1 MIRIPAALL
10 KGMDLKEGDRADL
23 RVVLQNGELVVTHL
37 LGQLRAGA
45 KPPDYQVKLGHWNRK

>member
-23 RVVLQNGELVVTHL
+23 RVVVQNGELVVTHL
-37 LGQLRAGA
+37 LGQLKAGA
-45 KPPDYQVKLGHWNRK
+45 NTPDYQVKLGHWNRK